1 MIKPSCKQRAQ
12 YRPHKVYPEI
22 TGEVCGC
29 HARPEAAGWVHGGA
43 GVVDAGDL
51 DDEEREADADG
62 RDEGVFG
69 LFGGEHEDCED

>member
-1 MIKPSCKQRAQ
+1 MIEPRRKQRSQ
-12 YRPHKVYPEI
+12 HRPQEVNPEVAREI
-22 TGEVCGC
+22 RCC
-29 HARPEAAGWVHGGA
+29 DARPETASRVHGGA

-69 LFGGEHEDCED
+69 LFGGKHEDRED